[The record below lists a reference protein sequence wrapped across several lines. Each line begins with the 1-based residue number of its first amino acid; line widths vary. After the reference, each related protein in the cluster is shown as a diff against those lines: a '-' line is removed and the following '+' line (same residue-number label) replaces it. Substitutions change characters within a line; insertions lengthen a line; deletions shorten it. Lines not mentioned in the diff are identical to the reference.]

1 MFLNLTMFKNPY
13 FEVWL
18 SKSQENEII
27 LFKIVMKHFVVSLK
41 LELSNA

>member
-18 SKSQENEII
+18 SKSQENEI